1 MSKKDKHKGYKVVIV
16 PEDGRE
22 SKTFSFTPFRFFMI
36 RSFIVLSILSFVVI
50 AAFWGTY
57 FSAINQLA
65 SLKSENQVLSSRV
78 EKIDDI
84 EENIIE
90 MDQYIRYIR
99 YAMSLSGDEQPP
111 LLEEFAANDSLKK
124 SYELSAQSSS
134 YDQIPNILPVIGFV
148 SKTFQEDEE
157 HYGIDYSASE
167 GTQIRATANGLVTGS
182 YYDEALGNVL
192 EIDHGNGYKTKY
204 AHCQEAIAI
213 KGNTVLR
220 GEMIATVGNSGTATS
235 GAHLHY
241 EVTKDGV
248 HINPELL
255 IN

>member
-16 PEDGRE
+16 PENGRD
-22 SKTFSFTPFRFFMI
+22 SKTYSFTPFRFFMI
-36 RSFIVLSILSFVVI
+36 RTLIVLFVLSFVVFI
-50 AAFWGTY
+50 AFFGTY
-57 FSAINQLA
+57 FSAVDQLA
-65 SLKSENQVLSSRV
+65 SLKSENQVLAARV
-78 EKIDDI
+78 EKMDDI
-84 EENIIE
+84 EENIVE

-99 YAMSLSGDEQPP
+99 FAMSLSGDEQPP

-148 SKTFQEDEE
+148 SKTFSEDED
-157 HYGIDYSASE
+157 HFGIDYSASE

-192 EIDHGNGYKTKY
+192 EIDHGNGYKTKF
-204 AHCQEAIAI
+204 AHCSEAIAV

-220 GEMIATVGNSGTATS
+220 GEMIATVGNSGTATN

-248 HINPELL
+248 PVNPELL